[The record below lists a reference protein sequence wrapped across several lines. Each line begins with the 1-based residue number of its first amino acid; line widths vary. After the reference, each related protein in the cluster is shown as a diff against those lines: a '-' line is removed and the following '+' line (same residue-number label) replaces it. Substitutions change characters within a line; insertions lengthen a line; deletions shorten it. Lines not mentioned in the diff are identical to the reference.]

1 MIGYISLALIKVLD
15 NIILTAKSIA
25 TYKEQKL
32 FSSILVA
39 ISQLIFYLVIDKV
52 IEDNTLMAIV
62 IVSVSSG
69 VGNYIAF
76 AINNKFRKDAKW
88 VMLFTSSDIDKS
100 KDFSD
105 YLTKNKIKNVVN
117 KGYNRSWEDVINI
130 IIFSKNKEES
140 RLITKYLKDDNFKY
154 LLEVI

>member
-1 MIGYISLALIKVLD
+1 MIGYIILAVIKIFD
-15 NIILTAKSIA
+15 NIVLTAKSIA
-25 TYKEQKL
+25 TYKEQKIL
-32 FSSILVA
+32 SSILVV
-39 ISQLIFYLVIDKV
+39 ISQLIFYLVIDQV
-52 IEDNTLMAIV
+52 ISDNTLLAIV

-76 AINNKFRKDAKW
+76 TINSKFRKDAKW
-88 VMLFTSSDIDKS
+88 TMLFTSSDIDKS

-130 IIFSKNKEES
+130 IVFSKNKEES
-140 RLITKYLKDDNFKY
+140 KLITKYLENNDFKY

>member
-1 MIGYISLALIKVLD
+1 MIGYIFLTIIKIFD
-15 NIILTAKSIA
+15 NVILTAKSIA
-25 TYKEQKL
+25 TYKEQKIL
-32 FSSILVA
+32 SSILVV
-39 ISQLIFYLVIDKV
+39 ISQLIFYLVIDQV
-52 IEDNTLMAIV
+52 ISDNSLLTIL
-62 IVSVSSG
+62 IVSIASG

-76 AINNKFRKDAKW
+76 TINSRFRKDAKW

-140 RLITKYLKDDNFKY
+140 RLITRYLEDDNFKY

>member
-1 MIGYISLALIKVLD
+1 MIEYILLAIVKIGD
-15 NIILTAKSIA
+15 NIIQTAKSIS

-32 FSSILVA
+32 LSSVLTV
-39 ISQLIFYLVIDKV
+39 ISQLIFYLVISQV
-52 IEDNTLMAIV
+52 IEDNTLLAIV

-69 VGNYIAF
+69 LGNYIAF
-76 AINNKFRKDAKW
+76 AINGKFRKDAKW
-88 VMLFTSSDIDKS
+88 VMLFTSSDINKS

-117 KGYNRSWEDVINI
+117 KGYNRSWDNVINI

-140 RLITKYLKDDNFKY
+140 RLITKYLESNNFKY